1 MLGAV
6 LQREKCLDSRHKI
19 IRYRATNAPI
29 RKFDYILL
37 GTRLNTAGAE
47 NFAINADITEFV
59 DDQGEATPFRILKNM
74 ADQRRL
80 SGTQKPGNDGD
91 RNFG

>member
-37 GTRLNTAGAE
+37 RARFNTAGAE
-47 NFAINADITEFV
+47 NFAINADIAEFV
-59 DDQGEATPFRILKNM
+59 DDQGEATPFRVLKNM
-74 ADQRRL
+74 ADKRRFA
-80 SGTQKPGNDGD
+80 GTQKTGDDRD